1 MTMTRPGRRPGSTST
16 RPAILAAA
24 RELFAEV
31 GYERATIRRI
41 AARAGVNPAM
51 VHHFYG
57 TKDDLLIA
65 ALELPM
71 EPAYLAEAVSNH
83 PGREGYELI
92 RRIVAVWDQPVV
104 RERLQILLRVGIS
117 HERAAIALRNL
128 LTTQL
133 LDLLAARMS
142 STDASLRA
150 ALVATQMAGLAM
162 LRFIIPIEA
171 VASADAETIIAAIG
185 PTLQRYLTEP
195 L

>member
-1 MTMTRPGRRPGSTST
+1 MTRPGRRPGSTST
-16 RPAILAAA
+16 RPAILTAA

-57 TKDDLLIA
+57 TKDDLLVA

-71 EPAYLAEAVSNH
+71 EPAYLAEAVIDH

-92 RRIVAVWDQPVV
+92 HRIVAVWDQPIVK
-104 RERLQILLRVGIS
+104 ERLQILLRVGIS

-128 LTTQL
+128 ITTQL
-133 LDLLAARMS
+133 LDLLAARMPGS
-142 STDASLRA
+142 DASLRA

-171 VASADAETIIAAIG
+171 IATADAETIIAAIG
-185 PTLQRYLTEP
+185 PTVQRYLTEP
-195 L
+195 LR